1 MTTPDM
7 PPEPCTDIPA
17 LLAALQ
23 TSERALDTQKKVAD
37 TFKQCLTDTYRPHI
51 EENKQLRHLISLY
64 DSMVLDRDNTIARA
78 AEVAEKYAA
87 AGWRQTETQSVD
99 QAEGMNIAAEAV
111 LAALTSP
118 TPQEK
123 K

>member
-23 TSERALDTQKKVAD
+23 ASERALDTQKKVAD

-78 AEVAEKYAA
+78 VEVAEKYAA